1 MLFRSEQLNRDKYD
15 KKLTPEAKRDLMQV
29 QIEAA
34 KKVYDAEQKQLF
46 ASLRKYDD
54 KDSLTKVEI
63 KKKEK
68 KIKKLPKIKKY
79 DYKLQKLSDQNAKEH
94 KKELERKEMRKRV
107 VARGAR
113 VYGR

>member
-1 MLFRSEQLNRDKYD
+1 M
-15 KKLTPEAKRDLMQV
+15 
-29 QIEAA
+29 
-34 KKVYDAEQKQLF
+34 YDAEQKQLF